1 MRLFGHVVNRY
12 TSCSYVVFLMK
23 VAAQP
28 LAVTLLVTTA
38 VAKSIETYILR
49 VLALNTKY
57 VIKNI

>member
-1 MRLFGHVVNRY
+1 
-12 TSCSYVVFLMK
+12 MK